1 MMDAGTMQYEDIRES
16 QKSWLGEYTKIM
28 SKEQIKGM
36 VKLYDDLFGETV
48 RLKMEKGRY
57 RKALKEMGII
67 KKGER

>member
-1 MMDAGTMQYEDIRES
+1 
-16 QKSWLGEYTKIM
+16 M